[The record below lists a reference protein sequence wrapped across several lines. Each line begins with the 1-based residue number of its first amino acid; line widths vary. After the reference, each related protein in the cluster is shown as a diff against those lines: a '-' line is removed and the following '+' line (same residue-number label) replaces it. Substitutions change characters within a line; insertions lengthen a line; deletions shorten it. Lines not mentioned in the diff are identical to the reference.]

1 MKRHE
6 QAPAGGFE
14 RPEQPAP
21 AGGFQKP
28 EQPAS
33 AGGFERP
40 ELLAPAG
47 DFEKP
52 ELLAPAGDFEKLKT
66 ALYFG
71 ADAVYL
77 GGKQF
82 SLRSFAGN
90 FTAEEMKE
98 AVSYAHARGK
108 KVYVAAN
115 IFARNADFPALA
127 DAFAYLQE
135 IGADA
140 ALVSDPGAF
149 ALARRVAPRLPLH
162 ISTQANTTNRYAA
175 AFWREQGA
183 ERVVLA
189 RELSLA
195 EIAEIHAAEPSLEL
209 EAFVHGAMCISY
221 SGRCL
226 LSNYLAGRDSNRGA
240 CIQACRWKFTVRAR
254 EGGGECPVEED
265 ARGSYIFNSKDLNM
279 LPHLSALAE
288 AGVCSFKIEGR
299 MKSRYYLATVV
310 NAYRRVMDGAMT
322 VEEGQAELR
331 KAAHRDFT
339 TAYAFGGNEE
349 TVSYADS
356 QRQGTHEY
364 VADVLEGGLVQ
375 MRNRFRVGEELEVLS
390 PSRSCNQTFVVRAME
405 DEAGAP
411 VEDAK
416 LVMQKLRLA
425 CPVPL
430 AAGDILRR
438 RS

>member
-1 MKRHE
+1 M
-6 QAPAGGFE
+6 
-14 RPEQPAP
+14 
-21 AGGFQKP
+21 
-28 EQPAS
+28 
-33 AGGFERP
+33 
-40 ELLAPAG
+40 
-47 DFEKP
+47 
-52 ELLAPAGDFEKLKT
+52 
-66 ALYFG
+66 
-71 ADAVYL
+71 
-77 GGKQF
+77 
-82 SLRSFAGN
+82 
-90 FTAEEMKE
+90 
-98 AVSYAHARGK
+98 
-108 KVYVAAN
+108 
-115 IFARNADFPALA
+115 
-127 DAFAYLQE
+127 
-135 IGADA
+135 
-140 ALVSDPGAF
+140 
-149 ALARRVAPRLPLH
+149 
-162 ISTQANTTNRYAA
+162 
-175 AFWREQGA
+175 
-183 ERVVLA
+183 
-189 RELSLA
+189 
-195 EIAEIHAAEPSLEL
+195 
-209 EAFVHGAMCISY
+209 
-221 SGRCL
+221 
-226 LSNYLAGRDSNRGA
+226 
-240 CIQACRWKFTVRAR
+240 RAR

-322 VEEGQAELR
+322 VEEGQEELR

-364 VADVLEGGLVQ
+364 VADVLEDGLVQ
-375 MRNRFRVGEELEVLS
+375 MRNRFRVGDELEVLS
-390 PSRSCNQTFVVRAME
+390 PSRSCGKTFVVRAME